1 MAKEAKPEAAATT
14 EAAPPR
20 KSKKLLIII
29 AAALVVILLLG
40 GAGAFFLMKKHNAEN
55 AEDEEVA
62 AETNKGG
69 RKKGGKESPPVYVAM
84 DAFTVNLVPESGDQF
99 VQLILSVEV
108 ADAPTGDRIKT
119 YTPKIRNN
127 VMMLLSGKK
136 ASELLTKEGKEK
148 LVGEIRDQ
156 MNHVL
161 APGAKEDDAPVK
173 EVLFTSFI
181 IQ

>member
-1 MAKEAKPEAAATT
+1 MAKEAKPEATGT
-14 EAAPPR
+14 DAAPPK
-20 KSKKLLIII
+20 KSKKLLIIV
-29 AAALVVILLLG
+29 AAALVVILLIG
-40 GAGAFFLMKKHNAEN
+40 GAGAFFLMKKHGAE
-55 AEDEEVA
+55 AGEEEEAA
-62 AETNKGG
+62 AETTKSSK
-69 RKKGGKESPPVYVAM
+69 KKGGKESLPVYIAM
-84 DAFTVNLVPESGDQF
+84 DAFTVNLVPESGEQF

-108 ADAPTGDRIKT
+108 ADMPTGDRIKT

-148 LVGEIRDQ
+148 LASEIRDQ
-156 MNHVL
+156 MNQVL
-161 APGAKEDDAPVK
+161 APDAKGDDAPVR